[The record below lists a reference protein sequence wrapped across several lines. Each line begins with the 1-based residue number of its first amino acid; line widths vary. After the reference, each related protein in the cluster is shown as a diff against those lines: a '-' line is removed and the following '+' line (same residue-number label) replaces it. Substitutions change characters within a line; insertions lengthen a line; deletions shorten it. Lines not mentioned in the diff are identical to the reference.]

1 MRPELET
8 PPPELEE
15 LFAAERSRP
24 GPAPEIVEQLL
35 LAVQAASVAPAAGP
49 AASASTAHAAA
60 GTAAATAKTGALVV
74 AAFLVGA
81 VSSVALYRQLATPLP
96 PPIVIVHAV
105 PVSPTAQ
112 TVPASPSPAARE
124 RPPPPAQEARPA
136 RKPQPA
142 PPSPPSPPRP
152 TVEQAA
158 TEPRPELDA
167 ALGAERTLMEQANTS
182 LVRRQPREALAALEQ
197 HLARFPQGQLAEE
210 RESLW
215 IQALLAA
222 GNRPAAAERAR
233 TFKARYPS
241 SIFLPAV
248 EALIPDDSV
257 TE

>member
-1 MRPELET
+1 MRPELEP

-35 LAVQAASVAPAAGP
+35 LAVQAASVAPAPGP

-81 VSSVALYRQLATPLP
+81 GSSVALYRQVAPPAP

-105 PVSPTAQ
+105 PVRPTAE
-112 TVPASPSPAARE
+112 TVPPSPSPAARE
-124 RPPPPAQEARPA
+124 QPPAPAQEARPA

-142 PPSPPSPPRP
+142 PASPPPI
-152 TVEQAA
+152 VEQAA
-158 TEPRPELDA
+158 TEPRPDLDA
-167 ALGAERTLMEQANTS
+167 ALGAERMLMEQANTS

-222 GNRPAAAERAR
+222 GDRPAAAVRAR